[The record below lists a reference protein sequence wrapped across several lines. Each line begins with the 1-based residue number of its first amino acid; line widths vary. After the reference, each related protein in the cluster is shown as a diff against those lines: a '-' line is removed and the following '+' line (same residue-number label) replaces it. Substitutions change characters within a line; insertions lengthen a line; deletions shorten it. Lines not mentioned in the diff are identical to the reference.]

1 MSNEKKIL
9 ADAVKATGDQA
20 SAKVVWIQHPLLEQ
34 IAMSFAGYV
43 GMHSLDAV
51 GKPLLVTAVKKAL
64 AEFTQHD
71 GDDDAAR
78 AAFVNAL
85 LEFSCDVFAQDI
97 VVETRQGEIAW
108 MQFASDLTSFL
119 AQVPNAVPVVTR
131 KDCQIAPMLARTFM
145 MTKIIPSTML
155 DQRSLS
161 ELFNGQEVG
170 A

>member
-1 MSNEKKIL
+1 VNNEKKIL
-9 ADAVKATGDQA
+9 ADAVKSTGDQA
-20 SAKVVWIQHPLLEQ
+20 TAKVVWIQHPLLEQ

-43 GMHSLDAV
+43 GMESIDES
-51 GKPLLVTAVKKAL
+51 GRPLLVTAIKKAL
-64 AEFTQHD
+64 IEFRQRED
-71 GDDDAAR
+71 NEEAAR
-78 AAFVNAL
+78 AAFVHTL

-108 MQFASDLTSFL
+108 MPFASGLLPFL
-119 AQVPNAVPVVTR
+119 AQLPNVTPTVAR
-131 KDCQIAPMLARTFM
+131 KECQIAPALARTFM

-161 ELFNGQEVG
+161 ELFNGEELV

>member
-1 MSNEKKIL
+1 MNEKKIL

-20 SAKVVWIQHPLLEQ
+20 TAKVVWIQHPLLEQ

-43 GMHSLDAV
+43 GMESIDEA

-64 AEFTQHD
+64 AEFVQRE
-71 GDDDAAR
+71 DDEDAAR
-78 AAFVNAL
+78 AAFVNAI

-97 VVETRQGEIAW
+97 VVETRQGEIEW
-108 MQFASDLTSFL
+108 TPFASGLSAFL
-119 AQVPNAVPVVTR
+119 AQLQNAKPTVHR
-131 KDCQIAPMLARTFM
+131 KECQIAPMLARTFM

-161 ELFNGQEVG
+161 ELFNGQELV

>member
-1 MSNEKKIL
+1 MNEKKIL

-20 SAKVVWIQHPLLEQ
+20 TAKVVWIQHPLLEQ
-34 IAMSFAGYV
+34 IAMSFAGYI
-43 GMHSLDAV
+43 GLESIDSS

-64 AEFTQHD
+64 AEFAQREED
-71 GDDDAAR
+71 EDAAR
-78 AAFVNAL
+78 AAFVNTL

-97 VVETRQGEIAW
+97 VVETRQGEIEW
-108 MQFASDLTSFL
+108 TPFASGLSEFL
-119 AQVPNAVPVVTR
+119 AQLQNAKPTVQR
-131 KDCQIAPMLARTFM
+131 KECQIAPMLARTFM

-161 ELFNGQEVG
+161 ELFNGQELV

>member
-1 MSNEKKIL
+1 MNEKKIL

-20 SAKVVWIQHPLLEQ
+20 TAKVVWIQHPLLEQ
-34 IAMSFAGYV
+34 IAMSFGGYV
-43 GMHSLDAV
+43 GMESIDAA

-64 AEFTQHD
+64 AEFVQREED
-71 GDDDAAR
+71 EDAAR

-85 LEFSCDVFAQDI
+85 LEYSCDVFAQDI
-97 VVETRQGEIAW
+97 VVETRQGEIEW
-108 MQFASDLTSFL
+108 TPFASGLSTFL
-119 AQVPNAVPVVTR
+119 AQLQNAKPTVKR
-131 KDCQIAPMLARTFM
+131 KECQIAPMLARTFM

-161 ELFNGQEVG
+161 ELFNGQELV